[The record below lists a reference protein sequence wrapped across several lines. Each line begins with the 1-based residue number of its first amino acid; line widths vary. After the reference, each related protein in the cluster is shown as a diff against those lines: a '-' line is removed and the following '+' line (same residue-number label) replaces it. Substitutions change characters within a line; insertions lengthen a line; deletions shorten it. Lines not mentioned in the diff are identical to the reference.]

1 MEEVTTLLSA
11 EIARDPQLKKGEKSA
26 PARAQPPPLLQTQKS
41 SSFSVRDS
49 IKRRSVRESIKFSSA
64 IERRS
69 SSVEALPSAVRSQS
83 SKSQFNEE
91 DLEES
96 VIIETPYATPAASP
110 EKATGKEPEAKP
122 IVIDAGEVP
131 SASLLIGM
139 QARNSFNSSTRESA

>member
-1 MEEVTTLLSA
+1 M
-11 EIARDPQLKKGEKSA
+11 
-26 PARAQPPPLLQTQKS
+26 
-41 SSFSVRDS
+41 
-49 IKRRSVRESIKFSSA
+49 
-64 IERRS
+64 
-69 SSVEALPSAVRSQS
+69 RSQS
-83 SKSQFNEE
+83 RKSQFNEE

-139 QARNSFNSSTRESA
+139 RARNSFNSSTRESA